1 MQESTKFLCNHN
13 CDDILHCFGILMI
26 WYQLVAN
33 QKCTHYAV
41 PMFLDV
47 WHWHLRST
55 CRCLHLSL
63 MLEKAGIYT
72 SLFMLESS
80 DVDWIMGNHE
90 RSCRV
95 MVSFFYL
102 LICQVWKGWWLER
115 PSTHHA
121 TYSRMKG
128 REEVV
133 PEDQSVRESSEKWQR
148 HHAATNC
155 FYFPL
160 KT

>member
-1 MQESTKFLCNHN
+1 MLSLCFLM
-13 CDDILHCFGILMI
+13 FGTGIC
-26 WYQLVAN
+26 V
-33 QKCTHYAV
+33 
-41 PMFLDV
+41 
-47 WHWHLRST
+47 ST

-90 RSCRV
+90 RSCSV

-102 LICQVWKGWWLER
+102 LICQAWKGWWLER

-160 KT
+160 KTWKEHKAILKTMMWRQRQLEL